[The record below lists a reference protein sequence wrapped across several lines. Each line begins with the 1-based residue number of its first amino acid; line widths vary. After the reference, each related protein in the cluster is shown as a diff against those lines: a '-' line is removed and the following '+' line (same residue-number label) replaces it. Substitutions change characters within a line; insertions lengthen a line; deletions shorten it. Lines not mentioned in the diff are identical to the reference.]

1 MLMAQDFEQFVKDVF
16 GNISQFSTDQLSR
29 LNAKITE
36 LAREA
41 LKDDLTKLYG
51 EIAELRARVAE
62 LEADR
67 VAASAEQV

>member
-1 MLMAQDFEQFVKDVF
+1 MAQDFEQFVKDVF

-41 LKDDLTKLYG
+41 LKDDLTKLYS

>member
-1 MLMAQDFEQFVKDVF
+1 MAQDFEQFVKDVF

>member
-1 MLMAQDFEQFVKDVF
+1 MAQDFEQFVKDVF
-16 GNISQFSTDQLSR
+16 GNISQFSAEQLNR

>member
-1 MLMAQDFEQFVKDVF
+1 MAQDFEQFVKDVF

-67 VAASAEQV
+67 IAASAEQV

>member
-1 MLMAQDFEQFVKDVF
+1 MAQDFEQFVKDVF
-16 GNISQFSTDQLSR
+16 GNISQFSTEQLSR

-41 LKDDLTKLYG
+41 LKEDLTKLYG

-62 LEADR
+62 LEAER

>member
-1 MLMAQDFEQFVKDVF
+1 MAQDFEQFVKDVF
-16 GNISQFSTDQLSR
+16 GNISQFSTEQLSR

-41 LKDDLTKLYG
+41 LKEDLTKLYG

-62 LEADR
+62 LEVER

>member
-1 MLMAQDFEQFVKDVF
+1 MAQDFEQFVKDAF
-16 GNISQFSTDQLSR
+16 GNISQFSTDQLNR

>member
-1 MLMAQDFEQFVKDVF
+1 MAQDFEQFVKDVF
-16 GNISQFSTDQLSR
+16 GNISQFSTEQLNR
-29 LNAKITE
+29 LNTKITE

>member
-1 MLMAQDFEQFVKDVF
+1 MAQDFEQFVKDVF

-62 LEADR
+62 LEVDR